1 MRANIA
7 MTCACCAA
15 LLIDCTAT
23 ETGNPVAEQHMSLT
37 ARSSDD
43 NITLRMRADEPRT
56 YVKQAWIVVGDVRF
70 VQKAT
75 CETPPKEADIPG
87 PVTIELV
94 WKPKALDFAVEDTDY
109 CRVIFPLRRA
119 KAPLGNAPPELEDHS
134 IFIKG
139 ERADMTPFQ
148 IRSRIISEADI
159 RAAKGKSF
167 RVKDAASALIL
178 GFDLGMWLKDIDL
191 DKLEPN
197 ADGVILIDEDHEQDS
212 LALFEDRVNQAMDL
226 FRDKNDDGN
235 LDASEEKAPLASG
248 MQ

>member
-37 ARSSDD
+37 ARSSEDD
-43 NITLRMRADEPRT
+43 ITLRMRADEPRT

-70 VQKAT
+70 VQEKA

-109 CRVIFPLRRA
+109 CRVVFPLRRA
-119 KAPLGNAPPELEDHS
+119 KAPLGDAPPELEDHS

-148 IRSRIISEADI
+148 IRSRITSEADI
-159 RAAKGKSF
+159 RAPKNKPF
-167 RVKDAASALIL
+167 RVKDAESALII

-191 DKLEPN
+191 DALEPN
-197 ADGVILIDEDHEQDS
+197 ADGTILIDEDHEQES
-212 LALFEDRVNQAMDL
+212 LAAFEKRVNEAMEL
-226 FRDKNDDGN
+226 FRDHDDDGA
-235 LDASEEKAPLASG
+235 LDASEEKAPIASG
-248 MQ
+248 K

>member
-43 NITLRMRADEPRT
+43 DITLRMRADAPRT

-70 VQKAT
+70 VQEKK

-109 CRVIFPLRRA
+109 CRVVFPLRRA
-119 KAPLGNAPPELEDHS
+119 KAPLGDAPPELEDHS

-148 IRSRIISEADI
+148 IRSRITSEADI
-159 RAAKGKSF
+159 RAPKNKPF
-167 RVKDAASALIL
+167 RVKDATSALII

-191 DKLEPN
+191 DALEPN
-197 ADGVILIDEDHEQDS
+197 ADGTILIDEDHEQDS
-212 LALFEDRVNQAMDL
+212 LALFEDRVNQAMEL
-226 FRDKNDDGN
+226 FRDKDDDGS

-248 MQ
+248 MP